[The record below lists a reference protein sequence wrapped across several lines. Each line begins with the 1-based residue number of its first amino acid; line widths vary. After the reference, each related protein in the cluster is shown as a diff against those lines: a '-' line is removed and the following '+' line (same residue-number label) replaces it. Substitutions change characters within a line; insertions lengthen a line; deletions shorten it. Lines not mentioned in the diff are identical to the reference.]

1 MDRLPMKSINF
12 EFLRD
17 ARDDQDHDLAALGGF
32 AEAYAHNDPHQQL
45 ANWLQAWDGSECYY
59 DDERDPGSVTA

>member
-1 MDRLPMKSINF
+1 MKSINF
-12 EFLRD
+12 EFLRNGWD
-17 ARDDQDHDLAALGGF
+17 DLAALGGF

-45 ANWLQAWDGSECYY
+45 ANWLQARDGSECYY